1 MSILI
6 TGVCGFIGSNL
17 AKKFLQSDVKV
28 IGVDNLSRGSLSN
41 TLSFN
46 EHLNFHF
53 IETDICDYE
62 MFSKRVSTLHEI
74 HPITE
79 VWHLAANSDIP
90 AGITNP
96 QVDLSD
102 TFMTTFNT
110 LKLMRELEI
119 KIISFASTSAVYGNL
134 GDRKL
139 VEDVGPLFPISNYG
153 AMKLA
158 SEALITA
165 TVESYLDTAFIYR
178 FPNVIGMPATH
189 GVIFDF
195 IHKLL
200 DTPENLNV
208 LGNGTQKK
216 TYLHVDELIDAMI
229 FIRNRSFERINY
241 YNIGA
246 NDEGVSV
253 KFIAEEVVRLFS
265 PKATITYGEGNIGWV
280 GDVPKFTYSVDK
292 LLNLGWKPR
301 LNSTQSLQKAI
312 SQIVENY
319 IV

>member
-17 AKKFLQSDVKV
+17 ANTLIEKGERI
-28 IGVDNLSRGSLSN
+28 IGVDNLSRGSLQN
-41 TLSFN
+41 IAGVKDN
-46 EHLNFHF
+46 LNFHL
-53 IETDICDYE
+53 IETNICNYRT
-62 MFSKRVSTLHEI
+62 FSEKVSVLHKTY
-74 HPITE
+74 PITE

-90 AGITNP
+90 AGIANA

-102 TFMTTFNT
+102 TFMTTFST
-110 LKLMRELEI
+110 LKLMMELKI

-139 VEDVGPLFPISNYG
+139 VEDIGPLFPISNYG

-158 SEALITA
+158 SEASISA
-165 TVESYLDTAFIYR
+165 AVENFLEKAFIFR

-195 IHKLL
+195 INKLRE
-200 DTPENLNV
+200 TPENLNV
-208 LGNGTQKK
+208 LGDGTQQK

-229 FIRNRSFERINY
+229 MIRNNSEDRLNY
-241 YNIGA
+241 FNIGA
-246 NDEGVSV
+246 NDEGATV
-253 KFIAEEVVRLFS
+253 KFIAEEVVKVFS
-265 PKATITYGEGNIGWV
+265 PKAKITYGEGNKGWV
-280 GDVPKFTYSVDK
+280 GDVPKFIYGVDK
-292 LLNLGWKPR
+292 VHKLGWEPK

-312 SQIVENY
+312 QQIVEHY
-319 IV
+319 SL

>member
-6 TGVCGFIGSNL
+6 TGVCGFIGANL
-17 AKKFLQSDVKV
+17 ANRLVEKDEII
-28 IGVDNLSRGSLSN
+28 IGIDNLSRGSLQNISSISEN
-41 TLSFN
+41 P
-46 EHLNFHF
+46 NFHF
-53 IETDICDYE
+53 IETDISDYD
-62 MFSKRVSTLHEI
+62 MFVKRVSSIHET

-90 AGITNP
+90 AGIANS

-110 LKLMRELEI
+110 LKIMKELGI

-139 VEDVGPLFPISNYG
+139 VEDIGPLFPISNYG

-165 TVESYLDTAFIYR
+165 TVENCIDAAYIFR

-200 DTPENLNV
+200 ETPENLNV
-208 LGNGTQKK
+208 LGDGTQQK
-216 TYLHVDELIDAMI
+216 TYLHVDELIDAM
-229 FIRNRSFERINY
+229 FFVRNNSFERINY

-246 NDEGVSV
+246 NDDGASV
-253 KFIAEEVVRLFS
+253 KFIAEEVVRALS
-265 PKATITYGEGNIGWV
+265 PKATITYGEGNKGWI
-280 GDVPKFTYSVDK
+280 GDVPKFIYSVDK
-292 LLNLGWKPR
+292 LLKLGWKPK
-301 LNSTQSLQKAI
+301 LNSAQSLQKAI

-319 IV
+319 SL

>member
-17 AKKFLQSDVKV
+17 ANLLLKNGERV
-28 IGVDNLSRGSLSN
+28 IGVDNLSRGSLKNITSI
-41 TLSFN
+41 
-46 EHLNFHF
+46 EHNSNFHLIETEICNYSLF
-53 IETDICDYE
+53 IESVTSFHIKY
-62 MFSKRVSTLHEI
+62 
-74 HPITE
+74 PITE

-90 AGITNP
+90 AGIENA

-110 LKLMRELEI
+110 LKLMKELKI
-119 KIISFASTSAVYGNL
+119 KIMSFASTSAVYGNL

-139 VEDVGPLFPISNYG
+139 VEDIGPLFPISNYG

-158 SEALITA
+158 SEASISA
-165 TVESYLDTAFIYR
+165 AVENYLEKAFIFR

-195 IHKLL
+195 IQKLRE
-200 DTPENLNV
+200 TPENLNV
-208 LGNGTQKK
+208 LGDGTQQK

-229 FIRNRSFERINY
+229 MIRYNSNDKINY
-241 YNIGA
+241 FNIGA
-246 NDEGVSV
+246 NDEGATV
-253 KFIAEEVVRLFS
+253 KFIAEEVVKTFA
-265 PKATITYGEGNIGWV
+265 PKASITYGEGNKGWV

-292 LLNLGWKPR
+292 VHNLGWKPK
-301 LNSTQSLQKAI
+301 LNSAQSLQKAI
-312 SQIVENY
+312 KQIVEHY
-319 IV
+319 SL